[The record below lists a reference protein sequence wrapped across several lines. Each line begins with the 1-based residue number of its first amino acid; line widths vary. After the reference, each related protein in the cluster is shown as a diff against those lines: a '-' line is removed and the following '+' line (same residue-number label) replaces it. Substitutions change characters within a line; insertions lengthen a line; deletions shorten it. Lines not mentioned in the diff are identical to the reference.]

1 METAIHIANIL
12 LPYLAVGAGLTVLT
26 QIVKRVSRLER
37 TSVILLLFHTLTFLA
52 TLATWWVNHAM
63 ALYTLVLH
71 GTAYS
76 GAASALYPAVR
87 WLDGKIT
94 SFYKTIQLAKK
105 YEPELEAIA
114 QKVEEDT
121 GVDLGVPA
129 ENAPAV
135 PDLAPAQNTNKTPP
149 AANF

>member
-1 METAIHIANIL
+1 MQTAINIVNIL

-26 QIVKRVSRLER
+26 QVVKRISRLER

-63 ALYTLVLH
+63 ALYALVLH

-87 WLDGKIT
+87 WLDGRIT

-114 QKVEEDT
+114 QKVQDAT
-121 GVDLGVPA
+121 GVDLTPPA
-129 ENAPAV
+129 DPAPAV
-135 PDLAPAQNTNKTPP
+135 AEQPAQNTNEKP
-149 AANF
+149 APAEF